1 MMRTMI
7 LTVVCIIFL
16 ALPLDAQIGQ
26 LTWHL
31 PPGDWDGVVCIG
43 WGQIPSSGTIEV
55 TADDGGSFLTCA
67 WMHSPLPDG
76 YFSFDSAKFPVE
88 TYYYRDYNS
97 CDGGYKGYKTKNWT
111 GSIRVQLTDGKY
123 TFSVSG
129 TPGAPDVCH
138 PYEFVGA
145 NWVLVRTWGGPLFG
159 MEQITQVGDH
169 TPYADGTRTI
179 AQRGCC
185 ICSML
190 AVARYLGTSNWT
202 IGQFNQA
209 MQNGDGY
216 AVRDVRMPKAAW
228 LLELHYLGPKA
239 FSQATATK
247 YLGQGYGV
255 IIKVKVPHRDRNGN
269 LYYSQHWV
277 AMTPGVKL
285 DDGVRFGM
293 MDPAGRSSW
302 FHKTKYKIEEMRIF
316 ATRAHYMYT
325 QNYWWNDPFQHIS
338 PDFSRPGSSAE
349 TAMSSLAAEKSS
361 LSSADVQG
369 ETGDASLIQTQLS
382 LTTSTGVKIEK
393 IEAPGLILLS
403 NSVDA
408 SESSSLF
415 DQVSNDNHNDEDEV
429 YEGDMSDVPEPPPDY
444 SEAMLSRVPAGT
456 VKVYLYG
463 QPNTSWR
470 LDICV
475 FDALGKPQDEVL
487 TGLLDEIGKAVA
499 EISYDPGV
507 IVLQLGKMRGLPQE
521 KKVFTNYLEVTDSD
535 PAIREFFLEDGNRA
549 GGIRVVVPDLSIP
562 IPVPH
567 RLVRL
572 EGKMLQSSPEIT
584 VEAEVLEQGGLVN
597 TSLQIKPLAFLS
609 NWPEMANCLL
619 ARVCG
624 KVVKSAGS
632 VALIDSGKDKMSMSG
647 IDVSLQVGDIVAF
660 DTVIRASRRLKAIA
674 GTITKY

>member
-1 MMRTMI
+1 MMRIII
-7 LTVVCIIFL
+7 LTVVCVIFM
-16 ALPLDAQIGQ
+16 ALPLEAQIGQ

-31 PPGDWDGVVCIG
+31 PPGDWDGAVCIG
-43 WGQIPSSGTIEV
+43 WGLIPSSGTMEV
-55 TADDGGSFLTCA
+55 TADDGGSFLTCD
-67 WMHSPLPDG
+67 WMHSPFSDG
-76 YFSFDSAKFPVE
+76 CFSFGPAKFPVE

-97 CDGGYKGYKTKNWT
+97 CNGGYKDYKTKHWA
-111 GSIRVQLTDGKY
+111 GPIRVQLKDGKY

-129 TPGAPDVCH
+129 TPGPPDVCH

-145 NWVLVRTWGGPLFG
+145 NWVLVTTCGAPLFC
-159 MEQITQVGDH
+159 MPQISQVGDH
-169 TPYADGTRTI
+169 TPYADGTKTI

-185 ICSML
+185 LCSML
-190 AVARYLGTSNWT
+190 AWALYWNTSRWT

-209 MQNGDGY
+209 MQDSNGY
-216 AVRDVRMPKAAW
+216 AVRDIRMPKAAW
-228 LLELHYLGPKA
+228 LLGLHYLGPRA
-239 FSQATATK
+239 FSQNTVTK
-247 YLGQGYGV
+247 YLGQGYG
-255 IIKVKVPHRDRNGN
+255 IIVKVGVPHIDRNGI
-269 LYYSQHWV
+269 LYYTEHWV
-277 AMTPGVKL
+277 VLTPGVFL
-285 DDGVRFGM
+285 DGGVRFGM

-302 FHKTKYKIEEMRIF
+302 FHKTRYKIREMRVF

-338 PDFSRPGSSAE
+338 PDFSRPGSSTE
-349 TAMSSLAAEKSS
+349 TVANGLAAEKSS
-361 LSSADVQG
+361 ANSANIQG
-369 ETGDASLIQTQLS
+369 ETGDASLIQAQLS
-382 LTTSTGVKIEK
+382 ITSSTGVKIEK
-393 IEAPGLILLS
+393 IEAPGLTLLS
-403 NSVDA
+403 NSVDE

-475 FDALGKPQDEVL
+475 FDALGKPKDEVL
-487 TGLLDEIGKAVA
+487 TGLLDTSGKAVA
-499 EISYDPGV
+499 EIAYDSGT

-521 KKVFTNYLEVTDSD
+521 RKVFTNYLEVTDSD
-535 PAIREFFLEDGNRA
+535 PASREFFLEDGSRA

-562 IPVPH
+562 IPEPH

-584 VEAEVLEQGGLVN
+584 VEAEALEQSGSVEA
-597 TSLQIKPLAFLS
+597 TYQIKPLAFS
-609 NWPEMANCLL
+609 GNWPAMANCLL

-624 KVVKSAGS
+624 KVIKSAGS
-632 VALIDSGKDKMSMSG
+632 VAMIDNGKDKMSVSG

-660 DTVIRASRRLKAIA
+660 DTVLRASRRLKAIA